1 MHTFWTTFYSY
12 KGGVGRSMALAN
24 VAASLAKRG
33 RRVMMIDFDLEAPG
47 LDSFEEFGIPREKVG
62 MVEYVCHYL
71 TTGGI
76 APIEDHVHEIVP
88 MNLNGSDRP
97 AQQQLEGKL
106 WLMTSGAKNDSYNEK
121 RLSINWADLYE
132 NHAGADFFDN
142 FKAEIEEK
150 YRPDYVLVDSRTG
163 LTDVGGVCTL
173 HLPDLVFLLFS
184 LNEQN
189 LQGIASVARVL
200 RDSEKFP
207 QIIPVATPV
216 PNLQAS
222 GESLLD
228 QRFQRARE
236 LLGTE
241 VTHTLPYSPIVALK
255 EKILV
260 WGRRQI
266 TLGHQYGEL
275 ADALQAAAPAGL
287 DFLLREAEDAVD
299 AFDSDRAEEIG
310 ELLKG
315 DFHDRA
321 DAWLALADIA
331 KSRSEPDKMEE
342 ALYNALGLSPS
353 NSNVYRRLS
362 ALLKSRNRHEE
373 LIKLTDMRVTVA
385 IDSKSLDLPELLR
398 ERAELLMKFD
408 RPKDALSDCEK
419 AIVVA
424 KEIDADTGTSFVD
437 LFNLAEARRRASG
450 EFDEKEWELIVRL
463 FETSSAGTS
472 ALPAADRANR
482 TQAMHIAYACAGNLR
497 KARNLLIETEQV
509 LSQASR
515 QERVFSVADYDF
527 LPLPKFLARNQEM
540 LIALEKGEL
549 WDGMK
554 VD

>member
-1 MHTFWTTFYSY
+1 
-12 KGGVGRSMALAN
+12 
-24 VAASLAKRG
+24 
-33 RRVMMIDFDLEAPG
+33 MMIDFDLEAPG
-47 LDSFEEFGIPREKVG
+47 LDSFEEFGVPREKVG

-71 TTGGI
+71 TTGEV
-76 APIEDHVHEIVP
+76 APIEQHVHEVHP
-88 MNLNGSDRP
+88 MNLSGSEKP
-97 AQQQLEGKL
+97 APQQLEGKL

-121 RLSINWADLYE
+121 RLSIDWADLYE
-132 NHAGADFFDN
+132 SHSGADFFDN
-142 FKAEIEEK
+142 FKAEIEDT

-216 PNLQAS
+216 PNIQGG

-260 WGRRQI
+260 WNPRQM

-287 DFLLREAEDAVD
+287 DFLLREAKDALD
-299 AFDSDRAEEIG
+299 ALDTGRAGEIG
-310 ELLKG
+310 NLLRS

-321 DAWLALADIA
+321 DAWLALADLA
-331 KSRSEPDKMEE
+331 KSRGESDEMEE
-342 ALYNALGLSPS
+342 ALFKTLELSPA
-353 NSNVYRRLS
+353 NSQAYRRLS
-362 ALLKSRNRHEE
+362 ALLKSRNRHEDV
-373 LIKLTDMRVTVA
+373 IDLTNRRIAAATGM
-385 IDSKSLDLPELLR
+385 KSPDLPEILR
-398 ERAELLMKFD
+398 ERAELLMKSG
-408 RPKDALSDCEK
+408 RPNEAL
-419 AIVVA
+419 
-424 KEIDADTGTSFVD
+424 ADHERAMELEGDGSGGESIAD
-437 LFNLAEARRRASG
+437 LFNLAEARRRATGKLHEEEWSG
-450 EFDEKEWELIVRL
+450 LVRL
-463 FETSSAGTS
+463 FELNSAGVSTLS
-472 ALPAADRANR
+472 AANRANQ

-497 KARNLLIETEQV
+497 KARNLLVEAEKV
-509 LSQASR
+509 LSQASP
-515 QERVFSVADYDF
+515 QERVFCVADYDF
-527 LPLPKFLARNQEM
+527 LLLPKFLERNREM
-540 LIALEKGEL
+540 LEALDKGEL